1 MLNMLVNQQEK
12 YKLKKTLKRRA
23 LTLLLSIPFGIGFA
37 ILFYICNLSF
47 ALQLFL
53 TVVCWGTVFLLIE
66 LLVYY
71 IKKAL
76 ENKAKT
82 KPKKIDPFAD

>member
-1 MLNMLVNQQEK
+1 MLVNQQEK
-12 YKLKKTLKRRA
+12 YKLKKTLKRRM
-23 LTLLLSIPFGIGFA
+23 LTLLLSIPFGVGFA
-37 ILFYICNLSF
+37 MLFYICNLSF

-66 LLVYY
+66 MLIYY
-71 IKKAL
+71 FGKAMA
-76 ENKAKT
+76 NKNKN